1 MVRAAVLCIVHTVLV
16 RAVNHYDGKQHRG
29 DSQDTPRVFAR
40 HDVAAGGAT
49 LLAACG
55 AQPQATSGNASGSAS
70 ASASASK
77 SVRSDYSGVAV
88 LEGYTSKPADYQ
100 PGTRTETSKN
110 ASVPVKTAVVNENS
124 VEGLYQSI
132 VFFGAALEYYMR
144 TGKTE
149 PLREYTIDKSELK
162 NLVEPESGTVGEK
175 LIKGEAWMHDA
186 SVVITMLTPQPE
198 REGDTYN
205 WNIRLTMDPG
215 EFIAS
220 KDRVQEAPSEA
231 ERKDEVER
239 TLHGV
244 YENGAW
250 KLTGM
255 RAYSSSSSS
264 ASASSSSSDS

>member
-1 MVRAAVLCIVHTVLV
+1 MKNVTRRSALGL
-16 RAVNHYDGKQHRG
+16 
-29 DSQDTPRVFAR
+29 F
-40 HDVAAGGAT
+40 VAAGGAT

-55 AQPQATSGNASGSAS
+55 SQSQASSGSAS
-70 ASASASK
+70 ASGSAST
-77 SVRSDYSGVAV
+77 SDAEVNNARADYSGPAV
-88 LEGYTSKPADYQ
+88 LDGYTSKPSDYQ
-100 PGTRTETSKN
+100 PATRTEPSKN
-110 ASVPVKTAVVNENS
+110 APVPTKPAVANENS

-132 VFFGAALEYYMR
+132 AFFGAAMEYYMR

-149 PLREYTIDKSELK
+149 PLRECALDKSELK
-162 NLVEPESGTVGEK
+162 SMIEPEEGTIGEK

-186 SVVITMLTPQPE
+186 AVTITMLTPQPT

-205 WNIRLTMDPG
+205 WDVRLTMDPG

-220 KDRVQEAPSEA
+220 KDRVQEAPSES

-255 RAYSSSSSS
+255 RASSSSS
-264 ASASSSSSDS
+264 ASAS

>member
-1 MVRAAVLCIVHTVLV
+1 MKNVTRRSALGLLAVT
-16 RAVNHYDGKQHRG
+16 
-29 DSQDTPRVFAR
+29 
-40 HDVAAGGAT
+40 GGAT

-77 SVRSDYSGVAV
+77 TARTDYSGVAV
-88 LEGYTSKPADYQ
+88 LEGYTSKPSDYQ
-100 PGTRTETSKN
+100 PATRTEPSKN
-110 ASVPVKTAVVNENS
+110 APVPTKPAVANENS

-132 VFFGAALEYYMR
+132 AFFGAAMEYYMR

-149 PLREYTIDKSELK
+149 PLRECALDKSELK
-162 NLVEPESGTVGEK
+162 SMIEPEEGTIGEK

-186 SVVITMLTPQPE
+186 AVTITMLTPQPT

-205 WNIRLTMDPG
+205 WDVRLTMDPG

-220 KDRVQEAPSEA
+220 KDRVQEAPSES

-255 RAYSSSSSS
+255 RTSS
-264 ASASSSSSDS
+264 SSSSSDS

>member
-1 MVRAAVLCIVHTVLV
+1 MKNVTRRSALGLLAAT
-16 RAVNHYDGKQHRG
+16 
-29 DSQDTPRVFAR
+29 
-40 HDVAAGGAT
+40 GGAT

-70 ASASASK
+70 ASASTSK
-77 SVRSDYSGVAV
+77 TARTDYSGVAT
-88 LEGYTSKPADYQ
+88 LDGYTSKPSDYQ
-100 PGTRTETSKN
+100 PATRTEPSKN
-110 ASVPVKTAVVNENS
+110 APVPTKPAVANENS

-132 VFFGAALEYYMR
+132 AFFGAAMEYYMR

-149 PLREYTIDKSELK
+149 PLRECALDKSELK
-162 NLVEPESGTVGEK
+162 SMIEPEEGTIGEK

-186 SVVITMLTPQPE
+186 AVTITMLTPQPT

-205 WNIRLTMDPG
+205 WDVRLTMDPG

-220 KDRVQEAPSEA
+220 KDRVQEAPSES

-255 RAYSSSSSS
+255 RTSS
-264 ASASSSSSDS
+264 SSSSSDS

>member
-1 MVRAAVLCIVHTVLV
+1 MKNVTRRSALGLLAAT
-16 RAVNHYDGKQHRG
+16 
-29 DSQDTPRVFAR
+29 
-40 HDVAAGGAT
+40 GGAT

-55 AQPQATSGNASGSAS
+55 AQPQAASGSAS
-70 ASASASK
+70 ASASGSASASVTASK
-77 SVRSDYSGVAV
+77 TARTDYSGVAT
-88 LEGYTSKPADYQ
+88 LDGYTSKPSDYQ
-100 PGTRTETSKN
+100 PATRTEPSKN
-110 ASVPVKTAVVNENS
+110 APVPVKPAVANENS

-132 VFFGAALEYYMR
+132 AFFGAAMEYYMR

-149 PLREYTIDKSELK
+149 PLRECALDKSELK
-162 NLVEPESGTVGEK
+162 NMIEPASGTLGEK

-186 SVVITMLTPQPE
+186 TVTITMLTAQPE

-205 WNIRLTMDPG
+205 WDIRLTMDPG

-220 KDRVQEAPSEA
+220 KDRVQEAPSESD
-231 ERKDEVER
+231 RKDKVER

-255 RAYSSSSSS
+255 RASSSSSL
-264 ASASSSSSDS
+264 SSDS

>member
-1 MVRAAVLCIVHTVLV
+1 MKNVTRRSALGL
-16 RAVNHYDGKQHRG
+16 
-29 DSQDTPRVFAR
+29 F
-40 HDVAAGGAT
+40 VAAGGAT

-55 AQPQATSGNASGSAS
+55 SQPQASSGSAS
-70 ASASASK
+70 ASGSAST
-77 SVRSDYSGVAV
+77 SDAEVNNARADYSGAAV
-88 LEGYTSKPADYQ
+88 LDGYTSKPADYQ
-100 PGTRTETSKN
+100 LATRTEPAKN
-110 ASVPVKTAVVNENS
+110 VPVPVKPAVANENS

-132 VFFGAALEYYMR
+132 AFFGAAMEYYMR

-149 PLREYTIDKSELK
+149 PLRECALDKSELK
-162 NLVEPESGTVGEK
+162 SMNEPEKGTIGAK

-186 SVVITMLTPQPE
+186 AVTITMLSAQPE

-205 WNIRLTMDPG
+205 WANSLTPAPG

-220 KDRVQEAPSEA
+220 KDRVQEAPSES
-231 ERKDEVER
+231 ERKAEVER

-255 RAYSSSSSS
+255 RASSSSSSSS
-264 ASASSSSSDS
+264 AS

>member
-1 MVRAAVLCIVHTVLV
+1 MKNVTRRSALGLLAVT
-16 RAVNHYDGKQHRG
+16 
-29 DSQDTPRVFAR
+29 
-40 HDVAAGGAT
+40 GGAT

-70 ASASASK
+70 ASATTSK
-77 SVRSDYSGVAV
+77 TARTDYSGVAT
-88 LEGYTSKPADYQ
+88 LDGYTSKPSDYQ
-100 PGTRTETSKN
+100 PATRTEPSKN
-110 ASVPVKTAVVNENS
+110 APVPTKPAVANENS

-132 VFFGAALEYYMR
+132 AFFGAAMEYYMR

-149 PLREYTIDKSELK
+149 PLRECALDKSELK
-162 NLVEPESGTVGEK
+162 SMIEPEEGTIGEK

-186 SVVITMLTPQPE
+186 AVTITMLTPQPT

-205 WNIRLTMDPG
+205 WNIRLTMDSG

-220 KDRVQEAPSEA
+220 KDRVENASSDSD
-231 ERKDEVER
+231 RKNDVER

-255 RAYSSSSSS
+255 RTSSSSSS
-264 ASASSSSSDS
+264 ASAS

>member
-1 MVRAAVLCIVHTVLV
+1 MNTIKPLTRRSALGLLAAT
-16 RAVNHYDGKQHRG
+16 
-29 DSQDTPRVFAR
+29 
-40 HDVAAGGAT
+40 GGAT

-70 ASASASK
+70 ASATASK
-77 SVRSDYSGVAV
+77 TARSDYSGAAT
-88 LEGYTSKPADYQ
+88 LDGYTSKPSDYQ
-100 PGTRTETSKN
+100 PATRTEPSKN
-110 ASVPVKTAVVNENS
+110 APVPVKPAVANENS

-132 VFFGAALEYYMR
+132 AFFGAAIEYYMR

-149 PLREYTIDKSELK
+149 PLRECALDKSELK
-162 NLVEPESGTVGEK
+162 SMIEPESGTLGEK
-175 LIKGEAWMHDA
+175 LVKGEAWMHDA
-186 SVVITMLTPQPE
+186 SVVITMLSAQPE

-205 WNIRLTMDPG
+205 WDIRLTMDPG

-220 KDRVQEAPSEA
+220 KDRVQEAPSES

-255 RAYSSSSSS
+255 RTSASSSSS
-264 ASASSSSSDS
+264 ASAS

>member
-1 MVRAAVLCIVHTVLV
+1 MKNVTRRSALGL
-16 RAVNHYDGKQHRG
+16 
-29 DSQDTPRVFAR
+29 F
-40 HDVAAGGAT
+40 VAAGGAT

-55 AQPQATSGNASGSAS
+55 SQSQASSGSAS
-70 ASASASK
+70 ASGSAST
-77 SVRSDYSGVAV
+77 SDAEVNNARADYSGPAV
-88 LEGYTSKPADYQ
+88 LDGYTSKPADYQ
-100 PGTRTETSKN
+100 LATRTEPAKN
-110 ASVPVKTAVVNENS
+110 VPVPTKPAVANENS

-132 VFFGAALEYYMR
+132 AFFGAAMEYYMR

-149 PLREYTIDKSELK
+149 PLRECALDKSELK
-162 NLVEPESGTVGEK
+162 SMIEPERGTLGEK
-175 LIKGEAWMHDA
+175 LVKGEAWMHDA
-186 SVVITMLTPQPE
+186 SVVITMLSAQPE

-205 WNIRLTMDPG
+205 WDIRMTMDPG

-220 KDRVQEAPSEA
+220 KDRVQEAPSES

-255 RAYSSSSSS
+255 RASSSSSSS
-264 ASASSSSSDS
+264 AS

>member
-1 MVRAAVLCIVHTVLV
+1 MNTIKPLTRRSALGLIA
-16 RAVNHYDGKQHRG
+16 
-29 DSQDTPRVFAR
+29 
-40 HDVAAGGAT
+40 AAGGAT

-55 AQPQATSGNASGSAS
+55 AQPQAASGSASASDSASGSAS
-70 ASASASK
+70 ASATASK
-77 SVRSDYSGVAV
+77 TARSDYSGVAV
-88 LEGYTSKPADYQ
+88 LDGYTSKPADYQ
-100 PGTRTETSKN
+100 PGTRTEPSKN
-110 ASVPVKTAVVNENS
+110 APVPVKPAVANENS

-132 VFFGAALEYYMR
+132 AFFGAAMEYYMR

-149 PLREYTIDKSELK
+149 PLRECALDKSELK
-162 NLVEPESGTVGEK
+162 SMIEPASGTLGEK

-186 SVVITMLTPQPE
+186 SVTITMLSAQPE

-220 KDRVQEAPSEA
+220 KDRVQEAPSESD
-231 ERKDEVER
+231 RKDEVER

-255 RAYSSSSSS
+255 RASSSSSS
-264 ASASSSSSDS
+264 ASASAKASA

>member
-1 MVRAAVLCIVHTVLV
+1 MKNVTRRSALGL
-16 RAVNHYDGKQHRG
+16 
-29 DSQDTPRVFAR
+29 F
-40 HDVAAGGAT
+40 VAAGGAT

-55 AQPQATSGNASGSAS
+55 SQSQASSGSASESASSNASGSAS

-88 LEGYTSKPADYQ
+88 LEGYTSKPSDYQ
-100 PGTRTETSKN
+100 PATRTEPSKN
-110 ASVPVKTAVVNENS
+110 APVPTKPAVANENS

-132 VFFGAALEYYMR
+132 AFFGAAMEYYMR

-149 PLREYTIDKSELK
+149 PLRECALDKSELK
-162 NLVEPESGTVGEK
+162 SMIEPERGTLGEK
-175 LIKGEAWMHDA
+175 LVKGEAWMHDA
-186 SVVITMLTPQPE
+186 SVVITMLSAQPE

-205 WNIRLTMDPG
+205 WDIRMTMDPG

-220 KDRVQEAPSEA
+220 KDRVQEAPSES

-255 RAYSSSSSS
+255 RTSSSSSSS
-264 ASASSSSSDS
+264 AS

>member
-1 MVRAAVLCIVHTVLV
+1 MKNVTRRSALGMV
-16 RAVNHYDGKQHRG
+16 
-29 DSQDTPRVFAR
+29 
-40 HDVAAGGAT
+40 VAAGGAT
-49 LLAACG
+49 FLAACG
-55 AQPQATSGNASGSAS
+55 AQPQATSGSASASGSVS

-100 PGTRTETSKN
+100 PGTRTEPSKN
-110 ASVPVKTAVVNENS
+110 APVPVKPAVVNENS

-132 VFFGAALEYYMR
+132 AFFGAAMEYYMR

-149 PLREYTIDKSELK
+149 PLRECALDKSELK
-162 NLVEPESGTVGEK
+162 SMIEPESGTLGEK
-175 LIKGEAWMHDA
+175 LVKGEAWMHDA
-186 SVVITMLTPQPE
+186 SVVITMLSAQPE

-220 KDRVQEAPSEA
+220 KDRVQEAPSES

-255 RAYSSSSSS
+255 RTSSSSSSS
-264 ASASSSSSDS
+264 ASAS

>member
-1 MVRAAVLCIVHTVLV
+1 MKNVTRRSALGMV
-16 RAVNHYDGKQHRG
+16 
-29 DSQDTPRVFAR
+29 
-40 HDVAAGGAT
+40 VAAGGAT

-55 AQPQATSGNASGSAS
+55 AQPQATSGSASESASNNASGS

-100 PGTRTETSKN
+100 PATRTEPSKN
-110 ASVPVKTAVVNENS
+110 APVPVKPAVANENS

-132 VFFGAALEYYMR
+132 AFFGAAIEYYMR

-149 PLREYTIDKSELK
+149 PLRECALDKSELK
-162 NLVEPESGTVGEK
+162 SMIEPESGTLGEK
-175 LIKGEAWMHDA
+175 LVKGEAWMHDA
-186 SVVITMLTPQPE
+186 SVVITMLSAQPE

-220 KDRVQEAPSEA
+220 KDRVQEAPSES

-255 RAYSSSSSS
+255 RTSSSSSSSSS
-264 ASASSSSSDS
+264 ASASASDS

>member
-1 MVRAAVLCIVHTVLV
+1 MNTIKPLTRRSALGLIA
-16 RAVNHYDGKQHRG
+16 
-29 DSQDTPRVFAR
+29 
-40 HDVAAGGAT
+40 AAGGAT

-55 AQPQATSGNASGSAS
+55 AQPQATSGSASASGSASGSAS

-77 SVRSDYSGVAV
+77 TARTDYSGVAT
-88 LEGYTSKPADYQ
+88 LDGYTSKPSDYQ
-100 PGTRTETSKN
+100 PATRTEPSKN
-110 ASVPVKTAVVNENS
+110 APVPTKPAVANENS

-132 VFFGAALEYYMR
+132 AFFGAAMEYYMR

-149 PLREYTIDKSELK
+149 PLRECALDKSELK
-162 NLVEPESGTVGEK
+162 SMIEPEEGTIGEK

-186 SVVITMLTPQPE
+186 AVTITMLTAQPT

-205 WNIRLTMDPG
+205 WDIRMTMDPG

-220 KDRVQEAPSEA
+220 KDRVQEAPSES

-255 RAYSSSSSS
+255 RASSSSSSS
-264 ASASSSSSDS
+264 AS

>member
-1 MVRAAVLCIVHTVLV
+1 MKNVTRRSALGMV
-16 RAVNHYDGKQHRG
+16 
-29 DSQDTPRVFAR
+29 
-40 HDVAAGGAT
+40 VAAGGAT

-55 AQPQATSGNASGSAS
+55 AQPQATSGSASESASSNASGSAS

-88 LEGYTSKPADYQ
+88 LEGYTSKPSDYQ
-100 PGTRTETSKN
+100 PATRTEPSKN
-110 ASVPVKTAVVNENS
+110 APVPTKPAVANENS

-132 VFFGAALEYYMR
+132 AFFGAAMEYYMR

-149 PLREYTIDKSELK
+149 PLRECALDKSELK
-162 NLVEPESGTVGEK
+162 SMIEPESGTLGEK
-175 LIKGEAWMHDA
+175 LVKGEAWMHDA
-186 SVVITMLTPQPE
+186 SVVITMLSAQPE

-220 KDRVQEAPSEA
+220 KDRVQEAPSES

-255 RAYSSSSSS
+255 RTSSSSSSS
-264 ASASSSSSDS
+264 ASASASAS

>member
-1 MVRAAVLCIVHTVLV
+1 MKNVTRRSALGLLAAT
-16 RAVNHYDGKQHRG
+16 
-29 DSQDTPRVFAR
+29 
-40 HDVAAGGAT
+40 GGAT

-55 AQPQATSGNASGSAS
+55 AQPQATSGNASESASGSAS

-77 SVRSDYSGVAV
+77 TARSDYSGVAV
-88 LEGYTSKPADYQ
+88 LDGYTSKPSDYQ
-100 PGTRTETSKN
+100 AATRTEPSKN
-110 ASVPVKTAVVNENS
+110 APVPVKPAVANENS

-132 VFFGAALEYYMR
+132 AFFGAALEYYMR

-149 PLREYTIDKSELK
+149 PLRECALDKSELK
-162 NLVEPESGTVGEK
+162 SMIEPESGTLGEK
-175 LIKGEAWMHDA
+175 LVKGEAWMHDA
-186 SVVITMLTPQPE
+186 SVVITMLSAQPE

-205 WNIRLTMDPG
+205 WDIRLTMDPG

-220 KDRVQEAPSEA
+220 KDRVQEAPSES

-250 KLTGM
+250 KLAGM
-255 RAYSSSSSS
+255 RASSSSSS
-264 ASASSSSSDS
+264 ASSSASAS

>member
-1 MVRAAVLCIVHTVLV
+1 MKNVTRRSALGMV
-16 RAVNHYDGKQHRG
+16 
-29 DSQDTPRVFAR
+29 
-40 HDVAAGGAT
+40 VAAGGAT

-55 AQPQATSGNASGSAS
+55 AQPQATSGNASERASSNASGS

-88 LEGYTSKPADYQ
+88 LDGYTSKPAGYKE
-100 PGTRTETSKN
+100 GTRTEPPKN
-110 ASVPVKTAVVNENS
+110 VPVPVKPAVANENS

-132 VFFGAALEYYMR
+132 AFFGAAMEYYMR

-149 PLREYTIDKSELK
+149 PLRECALDKSELK
-162 NLVEPESGTVGEK
+162 SMIEPERGTLGEK
-175 LIKGEAWMHDA
+175 LVKGEAWMHDA
-186 SVVITMLTPQPE
+186 SVVITMLSAQPE

-220 KDRVQEAPSEA
+220 KDRVQEAPSESD
-231 ERKDEVER
+231 RKDEVER

-255 RAYSSSSSS
+255 RASSSSSS
-264 ASASSSSSDS
+264 ASAVASASASAS